1 MVSHLGYLRKKKNLK
16 LTLSQLM
23 YTGEIPTGKTAKDEL
38 RAIRELIESVY
49 KKRDIVKKIQFLNKK
64 IDVTVNFDESHLKK
78 ILHFLQN
85 QEDVR
90 NKLTKIKLN
99 QGLGKEIIE
108 QYKIKINEIKY
119 DPNEIKDVDKATNAL
134 NSNESQLK
142 KNLHFL
148 QNQEDVRNKLTK
160 IKLNQGLGKEIIEQY
175 KIKINEIKYDPNE
188 IKDVD
193 KATNALKEIEKEITP
208 YLEKNEPKEIEI
220 YNEPNFLYS
229 YHKNY
234 HTKMNKICKFL
245 LNADKPVTLSQI
257 EENVRFDKFTVQ
269 QMVYELFGK
278 SLVIGV
284 REIEN
289 QTNWFTYYW
298 TAKLNL
304 IHYAKELEALIQD
317 EMKNED
323 KKLKILEEFND
334 SDMNKF

>member
-23 YTGEIPTGKTAKDEL
+23 YTGEVPTGKTAKDEL

-78 ILHFLQN
+78 I
-85 QEDVR
+85 
-90 NKLTKIKLN
+90 
-99 QGLGKEIIE
+99 
-108 QYKIKINEIKY
+108 
-119 DPNEIKDVDKATNAL
+119 
-134 NSNESQLK
+134 
-142 KNLHFL
+142 LHFL